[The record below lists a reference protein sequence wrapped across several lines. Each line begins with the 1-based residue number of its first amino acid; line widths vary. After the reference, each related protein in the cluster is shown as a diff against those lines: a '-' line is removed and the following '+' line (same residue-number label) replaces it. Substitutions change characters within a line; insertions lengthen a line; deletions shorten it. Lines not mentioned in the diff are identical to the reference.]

1 MVAQVLF
8 LFWKLQEGIFI
19 LCNIA
24 PAMTE
29 TAPPKNSIK
38 VLPEEAPE
46 PLTEEEREQRAT
58 SDNVIYQ
65 RHMRYSNRGIQ

>member
-1 MVAQVLF
+1 
-8 LFWKLQEGIFI
+8 
-19 LCNIA
+19 
-24 PAMTE
+24 MTE

-58 SDNVIYQ
+58 ADNVIYQ